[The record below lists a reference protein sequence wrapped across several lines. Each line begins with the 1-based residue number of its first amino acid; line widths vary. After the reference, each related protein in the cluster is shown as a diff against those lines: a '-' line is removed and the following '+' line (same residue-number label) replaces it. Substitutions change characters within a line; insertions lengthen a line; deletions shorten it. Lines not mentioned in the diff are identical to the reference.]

1 MALDSH
7 ITTGAINHGTAVVAA
22 SVTRA
27 AKVAPAENQS
37 SPLAL
42 LKEAGFADA
51 TPVRILYGEEGRRRC
66 IQLVSDPEGKFRLS
80 PRKAVSLLQA
90 PELTPKAKI
99 DKKQSLAHSEPGGGK
114 IIFDLPAGWDLARK
128 DVLA

>member
-1 MALDSH
+1 MQFREVQKARPGANGATIAVNKQGAALS
-7 ITTGAINHGTAVVAA
+7 I
-22 SVTRA
+22 
-27 AKVAPAENQS
+27 
-37 SPLAL
+37 PLAL

-66 IQLVSDPEGKFRLS
+66 IQLISDPEGKFRLS

>member
-1 MALDSH
+1 MQFREVQKARPGANGATIAVNKQGAALS
-7 ITTGAINHGTAVVAA
+7 I
-22 SVTRA
+22 
-27 AKVAPAENQS
+27 
-37 SPLAL
+37 PLAL

-66 IQLVSDPEGKFRLS
+66 IQLVSDPQGKFRLS

>member
-1 MALDSH
+1 MGRQSIA
-7 ITTGAINHGTAVVAA
+7 TKAGINHGQLQNGATIAVNKQGAA
-22 SVTRA
+22 LSI
-27 AKVAPAENQS
+27 
-37 SPLAL
+37 PLAL

>member
-1 MALDSH
+1 MQFREVQKARPGTNGATIAVNKQGAALS
-7 ITTGAINHGTAVVAA
+7 I
-22 SVTRA
+22 
-27 AKVAPAENQS
+27 
-37 SPLAL
+37 PLAL

>member
-1 MALDSH
+1 MQFREVQKARPGANGATIAVNKQGAALS
-7 ITTGAINHGTAVVAA
+7 I
-22 SVTRA
+22 
-27 AKVAPAENQS
+27 
-37 SPLAL
+37 PLAL

-114 IIFDLPAGWDLARK
+114 IIFDLPPGWDLARK

>member
-1 MALDSH
+1 MQFREVQKARPGANGATIAVNKQGAALS
-7 ITTGAINHGTAVVAA
+7 I
-22 SVTRA
+22 
-27 AKVAPAENQS
+27 
-37 SPLAL
+37 PLAL

-66 IQLVSDPEGKFRLS
+66 IQLISDPEGKFRLS

-99 DKKQSLAHSEPGGGK
+99 DKKQSLTHSEPGGGK

>member
-1 MALDSH
+1 MQFREIQKARPGGNGATIAVNKQGAALS
-7 ITTGAINHGTAVVAA
+7 I
-22 SVTRA
+22 
-27 AKVAPAENQS
+27 
-37 SPLAL
+37 PLAL
-42 LKEAGFADA
+42 LKEAGFAEA
-51 TPVRILYGEEGRRRC
+51 SPVRILYGEEGRRRC

>member
-1 MALDSH
+1 MQFREVQKARP
-7 ITTGAINHGTAVVAA
+7 GANGATIAVNKQGAA
-22 SVTRA
+22 ISI
-27 AKVAPAENQS
+27 
-37 SPLAL
+37 PLAL

-99 DKKQSLAHSEPGGGK
+99 DKKQSLAHCEPGGGK

>member
-1 MALDSH
+1 MQFREVQKARPGANGATIAVNKQGAALS
-7 ITTGAINHGTAVVAA
+7 I
-22 SVTRA
+22 
-27 AKVAPAENQS
+27 
-37 SPLAL
+37 PLAL

-66 IQLVSDPEGKFRLS
+66 IQLVSDPQGKFRLS

-99 DKKQSLAHSEPGGGK
+99 DKKLSLAHSEPGGGK

-128 DVLA
+128 DVLV

>member
-1 MALDSH
+1 MQFREVQKARPGANGATIAVNKQGAALS
-7 ITTGAINHGTAVVAA
+7 I
-22 SVTRA
+22 
-27 AKVAPAENQS
+27 
-37 SPLAL
+37 PLAL

>member
-1 MALDSH
+1 MQFREVQKARP
-7 ITTGAINHGTAVVAA
+7 GAIGATIAVNKQGAA
-22 SVTRA
+22 LSI
-27 AKVAPAENQS
+27 
-37 SPLAL
+37 PLAL